1 MPRGRTGS
9 GPSPSVPVVV
19 LAALAAVCLGIAG
32 AGLVVAWADA
42 GARSTAA
49 REDRGI
55 SMDGRMVVADPPAT
69 PAATPAPATPPT
81 PPPPPTSTAP
91 TGDRFVAST
100 VGLNIPLKS
109 VPAVNGQITPAGYTS
124 AYWITNLGVAP
135 SKSDAGTVFVV
146 MHSVRGGGVGPGNYL
161 TDVRRGRSALPP
173 GATIDVAGVSFR
185 VTGSRAIPRDG
196 LAGDAAVWAATPRR
210 LVVITCL
217 QQPDGSPSVTNMV
230 IEATRV

>member
-1 MPRGRTGS
+1 MRRGWT

-32 AGLVVAWADA
+32 AGLVVAAVDA
-42 GARSTAA
+42 GVRSTAA

-55 SMDGRMVVADPPAT
+55 SVDGRMVVPDPAT
-69 PAATPAPATPPT
+69 PSATPAPAAAPTPSPT
-81 PPPPPTSTAP
+81 PPAPSPAAP
-91 TGDRFVAST
+91 TGDRFVAPT

-109 VPAVNGQITPAGYTS
+109 VAAVNGQITPAGYTS

-135 SKSDAGTVFVV
+135 SKSDAGTVYVV

-185 VTGSRAIPRDG
+185 VTGSRAIARDG

-217 QQPDGSPSVTNMV
+217 QRPDGSPSVANMV
-230 IEATRV
+230 IEATRI